1 MQILLVVGYG
11 VAYVEWVVW
20 RSCRCTGDYMF
31 GFSGLG
37 APIEVGI
44 YKIEFEVLG
53 FSYSENAGI
62 TTEDREIYTDFW

>member
-1 MQILLVVGYG
+1 
-11 VAYVEWVVW
+11 
-20 RSCRCTGDYMF
+20 MF